1 MPSWWRRLYG
11 AGPLHLLVLLG
22 CFSVVGYATAQI
34 KTDPN
39 LPRILIWFA
48 AAVIVHDLVAY
59 PLYSLLDR
67 VAHGVLGRL
76 KAPRVSPLNYL
87 RIPTLASCL
96 LFAVY
101 FPGIIRQGGPSLH
114 AASGQSQHPYLGR
127 WLLLTATAFA
137 VSGVAYAT
145 RLIRTRRR

>member
-34 KTDPN
+34 ETDPS
-39 LPRILIWFA
+39 LPRILVWFA
-48 AAVIVHDLVAY
+48 AAVIIHDLVAY

-67 VAHGVLGRL
+67 LAHGVLARL
-76 KAPRVSPLNYL
+76 RAPRVSPLNYL
-87 RIPTLASCL
+87 RVPALASGL

-101 FPGIIRQGGPSLH
+101 LPGIIRQGGPSLR

-137 VSGVAYAT
+137 ISGLAYVT

>member
-1 MPSWWRRLYG
+1 MPSRWRRLHG
-11 AGPLHLLVLLG
+11 ARPLHLLVLLG
-22 CFSVVGYATAQI
+22 CFSIVGYATAQI
-34 KTDPN
+34 KTDPS

-48 AAVIVHDLVAY
+48 AAVIVHDLLAY
-59 PLYSLLDR
+59 PLYTLLDR
-67 VAHGVLGRL
+67 VMRGILGRL

-87 RIPTLASCL
+87 RVPALASGL

-101 FPGIIRQGGPSLH
+101 FPGIVQQGGPALR

-137 VSGVAYAT
+137 ISGLAYVT
-145 RLIRTRRR
+145 RLVRTRRR